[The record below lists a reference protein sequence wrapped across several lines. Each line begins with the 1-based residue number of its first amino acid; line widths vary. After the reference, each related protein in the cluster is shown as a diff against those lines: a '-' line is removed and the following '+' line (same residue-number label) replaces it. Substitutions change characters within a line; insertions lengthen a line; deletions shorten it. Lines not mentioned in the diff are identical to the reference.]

1 MPALDKF
8 VKGRHCMFAAGIL
21 ILPALGIPRP
31 ISMGGE
37 ELLS

>member
-8 VKGRHCMFAAGIL
+8 GKGRHCMFAAGIL